1 MTAEIAVLNKSAVAL
16 ATDSAVT
23 ISAGDEALKIYES
36 ADKLFEMSQVQPIG
50 VMIYNGMQFLG
61 VPIDTIIKEFRRRVQ
76 KFDSVADA
84 ADAFLQH
91 LYEYVDEAPDEE
103 ISKSISAVVAPIVG
117 EISQKVGD
125 SVLKQLN
132 EGEPPGS
139 KEEFTEFTKRA
150 IDSVLKRYE
159 SIVGSLDEATLL
171 PRKDRKTQAAK
182 YSKLTKEAVRDSIS
196 GFAETDS
203 DRIVEI
209 ALKLLRSNHI
219 SGSKTGLVFAGFGE
233 NERFPTLISYE
244 VDGVFEAKIRLMQT
258 DQCDIDRN
266 GVRAYV
272 RPFAQKDMVD
282 RFLHGLDDR
291 LRRDITR
298 YCEETVGRISEGI
311 FESINFDD
319 DNDGIEL
326 KKLASEAQDAFV
338 RNLNEEAFKSFKDRS
353 RREIEDM
360 VEFMPKPELAKMA
373 EALIDLTSIKRKVS
387 QGLETVGGPV
397 DVAVISKSDG
407 FVWVKRKHYFPGEL
421 NHRYLERVSSV
432 LECNQEGKNE

>member
-23 ISAGDEALKIYES
+23 ISAGDQALKIYES

-61 VPIDTIIKEFRRRVQ
+61 VPIDTIIKEFRRRVRT
-76 KFDSVADA
+76 FDTVEAA

-103 ISKSISAVVAPIVG
+103 ISKCISAVVSPIA
-117 EISQKVGD
+117 EDISTKVNE
-125 SVLKQLN
+125 SVLKQLSD
-132 EGEPPGS
+132 GVPPSS
-139 KEEFTEFTKRA
+139 KEEFKELTQSA
-150 IDSVLKRYE
+150 INGVLKQYE
-159 SIVGSLDEATLL
+159 SAVNSLEEVRLL
-171 PRKDRKTQAAK
+171 PRRDRKAQAAK
-182 YSKLTKEAVRDSIS
+182 YRRLTQEAVKNSIS
-196 GFAETDS
+196 GFAETDTA
-203 DRIVEI
+203 RIVKI

-219 SGSKTGLVFAGFGE
+219 SAAKTGLVFSGFGKK
-233 NERFPTLISYE
+233 ERFPTLVSYE
-244 VDGVFEAKIRLMQT
+244 IDGLFEAKIRLRQT
-258 DQCDIDRN
+258 EKCDIDRN

-291 LRRDITR
+291 LRKDITR
-298 YCEETVGRISEGI
+298 YCEETVGKISEGI
-311 FESINFDD
+311 FESINFKDD
-319 DNDGIEL
+319 DDETEL
-326 KKLASEAQDAFV
+326 KKLASEAQGAFI
-338 RNLNEEAFKSFKDRS
+338 RNLNDEAFKSFKDRS

-387 QGLETVGGPV
+387 LGLETVGGPV
-397 DVAVISKSDG
+397 DVAVISKSEG
-407 FVWVKRKHYFPGEL
+407 FVWVKRKHYFPGDL
-421 NHRYLERVSSV
+421 NYRYFDRVGTERESK
-432 LECNQEGKNE
+432 QEGDK